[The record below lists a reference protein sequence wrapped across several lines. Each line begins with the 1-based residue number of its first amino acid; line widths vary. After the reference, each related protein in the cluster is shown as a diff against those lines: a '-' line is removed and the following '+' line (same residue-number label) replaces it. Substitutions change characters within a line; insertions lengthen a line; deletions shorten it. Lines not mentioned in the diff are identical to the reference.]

1 MSLRFTMTCSHV
13 SRAIARCR
21 GELGVV
27 AASSAAVVAATPAA
41 AVAASFVGEAVVDAV
56 ELEGVVAE
64 LGLRCPG
71 VFGLEQPVSVTRR
84 SFPLQVRQ

>member
-1 MSLRFTMTCSHV
+1 M
-13 SRAIARCR
+13 
-21 GELGVV
+21 LGVEANLVAVALV
-27 AASSAAVVAATPAA
+27 AAIPAAVVAATPAAAVAVAVAA

-56 ELEGVVAE
+56 ELEGVVAG